1 MWRPNPAM
9 DVQLTSQEDLKAASR
24 KLTAM
29 GLSSSPGPSLVKI
42 ANPRCDTEVAHR
54 LPIRARVMKHLL
66 DKFIDEYNSFVH
78 LVDDDEK
85 ITTLHLH
92 QEHRYGFSED
102 DAAIHKFVRWVGVE
116 NSGFFE
122 RFSGCPLR
130 GSEDDKKQGLDRQL
144 TPAPTALRLS
154 LSINFARSHMQPLY
168 DLDVICHDAQ
178 DRRLDIDWGRL
189 CYFSQLGSVVQDRTA
204 LSTVPHSYPR
214 VVGLTPVNNPVM
226 AVLLH
231 EAFVRFRNS
240 FTLIADV
247 DTPEALFNRTLDLS
261 GNNPNAFHQVHL
273 HLTVIRES
281 GEFNT
286 LVCEYKNERFV
297 NFQGGAT
304 KWLTV
309 DAVSRY
315 VQHSLVYRPSDFKFI
330 VQRNELLVSLE
341 MCFRQ

>member
-1 MWRPNPAM
+1 M

-78 LVDDDEK
+78 LIDDGEK

-102 DAAIHKFVRWVGVE
+102 DAAIHKFVQDVQD
-116 NSGFFE
+116 STGFSE
-122 RFSGCPLR
+122 SFSGCPLR
-130 GSEDDKKQGLDRQL
+130 GSEADKKQGLDRQL

-154 LSINFARSHMQPLY
+154 LCVNFARSHMQPLY

-178 DRRLDIDWGRL
+178 DRRSLDIDWGRL

-231 EAFVRFRNS
+231 DAFVRFRNS

-247 DTPEALFNRTLDLS
+247 DTPKALDLS
-261 GNNPNAFHQVHL
+261 RNNANAFHQVHL

-286 LVCEYKNERFV
+286 LVCEYNDTFV

-315 VQHSLVYRPSDFKFI
+315 VQHSLVYRPSDFKFF